1 MCGRFTQQRPTS
13 ELAEIFDAEDLVD
26 EPGGRFNV
34 APTDPAAVIVKRD
47 DHRALAAYRWGLIP
61 HWSESPATGNRMF
74 NARAESIDRTP
85 AFRYAF
91 QKRRCLVPVDAFYE
105 WRRATDARGK
115 LVREPFA
122 VARRD
127 GRPMAL
133 AGLWAGWHDD
143 DTGEVIRSFTIV
155 TTGPND
161 LMRPIHDRMP
171 VVVPESAWELWLD
184 PTLTSAPALAELK
197 GLLVPAAEDWLEA
210 YRVSRRVNDV
220 RNDDPG
226 LITPLGE
233 TDAELEVAGEAA
245 RPAARRAR
253 GRSPV
258 LGQLSL
264 GDPDPS
270 PEPNPDRE
278 PTTD

>member
-34 APTDPAAVIVKRD
+34 APTDPAAVIVQRD
-47 DHRALAAYRWGLIP
+47 DHRALTTYRWGLIP

-91 QKRRCLVPVDAFYE
+91 ARRRCLVPVDAFYE
-105 WRRATDARGK
+105 WRRSTDAAGK
-115 LVREPFA
+115 VVREPFA

-143 DTGEVIRSFTIV
+143 DTGEVIRSFSIV

-171 VVVPESAWELWLD
+171 VVVPESTWDLWLD
-184 PTLTSAPALAELK
+184 PTVTTAPAVAELK

-226 LITPLGE
+226 LVAPLDVLADE
-233 TDAELEVAGEAA
+233 IEAQ
-245 RPAARRAR
+245 AAATRSAVRRSRRLAP
-253 GRSPV
+253 PV

-264 GDPDPS
+264 GDPDPD
-270 PEPNPDRE
+270 PERD
-278 PTTD
+278 PTTH